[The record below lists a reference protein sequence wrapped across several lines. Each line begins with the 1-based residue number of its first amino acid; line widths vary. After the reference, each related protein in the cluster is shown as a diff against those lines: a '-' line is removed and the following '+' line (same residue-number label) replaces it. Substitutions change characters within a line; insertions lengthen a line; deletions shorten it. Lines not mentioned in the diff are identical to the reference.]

1 MRYLAI
7 VVALV
12 PLVLGCRDTSNPGDD
27 DDTPDAAVDA
37 PPGVGCT
44 TMSPRSVAPET
55 YVGPN
60 GLQPR
65 LEALI
70 DGAQQT
76 LDLQIYLFTVSDLA
90 ERIIAAK
97 QRGVAVR
104 VLFDPEHAGNSNVRS
119 MFSSA
124 GVSHR
129 NMPTLYAFSHAKFM
143 IIDGQKLVIMSNN
156 FNIDAMNKERNYG
169 MIDRDPE
176 DIADAQAIFDMDW
189 AAGGG
194 EPPMVADISCT
205 RLIVSPNNSKQRLL
219 ELINSAKQS
228 LEVEAIYVSEV
239 TIRNAIG
246 MAKQRGAAVRVLL
259 ESSGD
264 NADTIAYFRGVG
276 IEVHQAST
284 FYLHAK
290 LLIADGVVF
299 VGSENFSQSALTKN
313 REMGALV
320 FETGPAKAV
329 RDQFDTDWANT
340 PSVP

>member
-1 MRYLAI
+1 MRYLVI
-7 VVALV
+7 LGLV
-12 PLVLGCRDTSNPGDD
+12 FATAACRDTSNSGDD
-27 DDTPDAAVDA
+27 DDSPDAAVDG

-44 TMSPRSVAPET
+44 ALTPRSVAPET
-55 YVGPN
+55 YVAPS
-60 GLQPR
+60 GLKTR
-65 LEALI
+65 IHALI
-70 DGAQQT
+70 DGAQES
-76 LDLQIYLFTVSDLA
+76 LDLQIYLFTVTDIA
-90 ERIIAAK
+90 DRIIAAK

-104 VLFDPEHAGNSNVRS
+104 VLFDPEHAGNSNVRG
-119 MFSSA
+119 MFTSA

-156 FNIDAMNKERNYG
+156 FNIDAMSSERNYG
-169 MIDRDPE
+169 MIDRDPD
-176 DIADAQAIFDMDW
+176 DIADAQAIYDMDW

-194 EPPMVADISCT
+194 EPPMVADIGCT

-219 ELINSAKQS
+219 ELISSAKQT
-228 LEVEAIYVSEV
+228 LEVEALYVSEV

-246 MAKQRGAAVRVLL
+246 MAKQRGVTVRVVL
-259 ESSGD
+259 EQSGD
-264 NADTIAYFRGVG
+264 NTDTIAYFRAQG
-276 IEVHQAST
+276 IEVHEAST

-290 LLIADGVVF
+290 LIVADGVVF
-299 VGSENFSQSALTKN
+299 IGSENFSQSALTKN

-329 RDQFDTDWANT
+329 RDQFDDDWANT